1 MHRAR
6 FAAAVCAAAALF
18 GAGGTARADD
28 GLTLPTDPAGVVDT
42 AAAIATQAADAT
54 TTGQYQGQDGQYQPD
69 TGQYQAPAPAS
80 SPANINVSVRVLSP
94 GDDGPVNQAIS
105 VAQPAVGGATAAP
118 VTISVNVNITNN
130 WTVIFGSSND
140 TGQYHTPGH
149 LSWDPVTNQLATD
162 AAAPAPAA
170 PAPQAPE
177 APAAAAPPPPSA
189 PAPAPGD
196 HWRAAEP
203 ARPAATPVARPLKL
217 ARGTHHRAAAPV
229 SYGRRTPVAAPVA
242 AFPAPRQPLAWPQ
255 AHTVAKTAPA
265 HGGAGTPPPPAPPAP
280 PRRPSQPEQF
290 AGAAAAGGLSFDNV
304 LQTLGLLIASL
315 WVAALGSARRL
326 GVHARRLRGV
336 VGPRWGK
343 PG

>member
-1 MHRAR
+1 M
-6 FAAAVCAAAALF
+6 LF

-28 GLTLPTDPAGVVDT
+28 GLTLPTDPAAVADT
-42 AAAIATQAADAT
+42 AAAIATQAVDAA
-54 TTGQYQGQDGQYQPD
+54 TTGQYQAQNGQYQPD

-94 GDDGPVNQAIS
+94 GDDGPVSQAIS
-105 VAQPAVGGATAAP
+105 VAQPGAAGAPAAP

-130 WTVIFGSSND
+130 WTVIFGSRND

-149 LSWDPVTNQLATD
+149 LSQDPLTNQAAID
-162 AAAPAPAA
+162 AP
-170 PAPQAPE
+170 APE
-177 APAAAAPPPPSA
+177 APATAAPPPSD
-189 PAPAPGD
+189 PAPAPRD

-203 ARPAATPVARPLKL
+203 ARPAATPVAQPVKL
-217 ARGTHHRAAAPV
+217 ARGTHHRAAAPTN
-229 SYGRRTPVAAPVA
+229 YGRRTPVAAPMA
-242 AFPAPRQPLAWPQ
+242 AAPAPPQPLAWPQ
-255 AHTVAKTAPA
+255 AQAHTVAKAA
-265 HGGAGTPPPPAPPAP
+265 AARGRAETPPRPAPPAP
-280 PRRPSQPEQF
+280 PRRPSQPEQY

-304 LQTLGLLIASL
+304 LQTLGLLVASL

-326 GVHARRLRGV
+326 GDHARRLRGV